1 MPLGGHQV
9 EPRGVPEKTF
19 VFDFQGLSC
28 FNKQDPYL
36 EIWLENSH
44 NERFMKATIKA
55 KLFSVFV

>member
-1 MPLGGHQV
+1 M